1 MVFFVR
7 TIMKA
12 YNMLKSYVKNNPDN
26 KEIKD
31 IFNTFAEGIGYG
43 NIEDSSCHRLKKRM
57 ASW

>member
-12 YNMLKSYVKNNPDN
+12 YYMLKSYVKNNPDN
-26 KEIKD
+26 KEIEV

-43 NIEDSSCHRLKKRM
+43 DIEDSRVVID
-57 ASW
+57 

>member
-43 NIEDSSCHRLKKRM
+43 NIEDSRVVID
-57 ASW
+57 